1 MITDDLR
8 TLLTHTLAQTQP
20 LELLQI
26 TQEENH
32 VRIVVVSTLFSGMTR
47 VKRQQTVYQPLLTH
61 FAEKQI
67 HALTINAFTPQEWQ
81 RRRLLA

>member
-1 MITDDLR
+1 MITDDLQ
-8 TLLTHTLAQTQP
+8 TLLTQTLAREQP

-26 TQEENH
+26 TQEGSH
-32 VRIVVVSTLFSGMTR
+32 VHIVVVSTLFSGMTR
-47 VKRQQTVYQPLLTH
+47 VKKQQTVYQPLLTH
-61 FAEKQI
+61 FAENQL